1 MKDLFLIFVAL
12 LSVAALLASIAIWS
26 HRRVTIRATAVVL
39 TTLFIPIA
47 YVGIS
52 ELLSQPKPMRHEWFK
67 RHVDEAKLLGV
78 SVEEGK
84 AIYLWLR
91 LDDSLEP
98 RYYVIPWQ
106 QQLAEKLQN
115 VIDEAI
121 NEGAAVIISDPFSRK
136 AFDNLGDMNIRII
149 RPPQP
154 PMKPPS
160 PPPQFFN
167 PRERST

>member
-1 MKDLFLIFVAL
+1 VKELFVVFSGLLFVV
-12 LSVAALLASIAIWS
+12 SVLATIAIWS
-26 HRRVTIRATAVVL
+26 QRRTPVRTLAVIMTA
-39 TTLFIPIA
+39 LFIPIG
-47 YVGIS
+47 YLGVT
-52 ELLSQPKPMRHEWFK
+52 ELLSQPKPMQHEWFK
-67 RHVDEAKLLGV
+67 RHVDEATLLGV
-78 SVEEGK
+78 SVREGE

-98 RYYVIPWQ
+98 RYYVLPWQ

-115 VIDEAI
+115 LVDEAI
-121 NEGAAVIISDPFSRK
+121 REGASVRISDPFSRK
-136 AFDNLGDMNIRII
+136 AFDDLGSLNMRII
-149 RPPQP
+149 RPPMP

>member
-1 MKDLFLIFVAL
+1 MKVLFIIFI
-12 LSVAALLASIAIWS
+12 ALLAVTALLATIAIWS
-26 HRRVTIRATAVVL
+26 QRRTPVRTLAVVL
-39 TTLFIPIA
+39 TALFIPIG
-47 YVGIS
+47 YLTVT
-52 ELLSQPKPMRHEWFK
+52 ELLSQPKPMQHEWFK
-67 RHVDEAKLLGV
+67 QHVDEATLLGV
-78 SVEEGK
+78 SVRENQ

-98 RYYVIPWQ
+98 RYYVLPWQ

-115 VIDEAI
+115 LIDEAI
-121 NEGAAVIISDPFSRK
+121 RDGASVTIANPFSRK
-136 AFDNLGDMNIRII
+136 SFDDLGSMNMRII

>member
-1 MKDLFLIFVAL
+1 MKELFVVF
-12 LSVAALLASIAIWS
+12 AALLGVVTLLATIAIWS
-26 HRRVTIRATAVVL
+26 RRRTTVRTLAVVL
-39 TTLFIPIA
+39 TALFIPIG
-47 YVGIS
+47 YLGVT
-52 ELLSQPKPMRHEWFK
+52 ELLSQPKPMQHEWFK
-67 RHVDEAKLLGV
+67 RHVDEATLLGV
-78 SVEEGK
+78 SINEGQ

-98 RYYVIPWQ
+98 RYYVLPWQ

-115 VIDEAI
+115 LIDEAI
-121 NEGAAVIISDPFSRK
+121 RDGASVTISNPFARK
-136 AFDNLGDMNIRII
+136 SFDDLGSMNMQIV

-160 PPPQFFN
+160 PPPQIFN